1 MDSEEKIKRFKE
13 FFESVYHSDLV
24 ENVRLDKMYLIVDFN
39 QLSRF
44 DLDLSEEILE
54 KPNKNLKLAE
64 SAIDDM
70 NLPKEVD
77 NFRIRFKN
85 LPKSQKCLLKNIRS
99 KHIGKLIFV
108 DGVVKQKSD
117 VRPKA
122 KIAKFECPVCGNLIS
137 IPQDKK
143 KFRKPNKCACGYKG
157 KFKQKE
163 TELIDYQ
170 GIVVEEPPEEL
181 DGSEQPQRFNTVVKE
196 DLVSPFFV
204 KRSNPG
210 NKVRITGVVK
220 EIPVQAKR
228 GGQSTKYDLVLEA
241 NYIQPM
247 EEDYGDV
254 EITSEDEE
262 DIIKISKRKK
272 YYEELIR
279 SVAPGI
285 YGHDRIKEAILLQFV
300 GGVNKTGADGV
311 KRRGDI
317 HILLVGDPGAGKSQL
332 LKRAEVIA
340 PKARYVSGKGA
351 SGAGLTAAVVRDE
364 FLGGWSLEAGALVLA
379 NGGICMIDELDKMT
393 TEDRSAM
400 HEALEQQS
408 VTISKANIQA
418 TMQARTTVMAA
429 ANPKLGRF
437 NPYEPLVSQIDLPPP
452 LISRFDL
459 IFPIRDVPD
468 EEKDEKL
475 AGFVLNLHKKDEE
488 IKPPIETDILRKY
501 IAYAR
506 RRVFPKL
513 TEGSMEEI
521 RNYYVTTRNAI
532 SEQEDQ
538 TISITTR
545 QLEALIRLSEAS
557 AKLRLSNEVT
567 REDAKKAIDLLEFC
581 LKNVGMDPDTGS
593 IDVDLIST
601 GVTKS
606 ERNSIVTIKK
616 IISDLESEKDM
627 DVPVDDIVEIAEEKG
642 IKREIVDETLEKLK
656 RSGEIFEPKKGII
669 QKI

>member
-1 MDSEEKIKRFKE
+1 MDAEEKINRFKE
-13 FFESVYHSDLV
+13 FFESVYHGDII
-24 ENVRLDKMYLIVDFN
+24 ENVRVDKLYLIVDFS

-44 DLDLSEEILE
+44 DLELSETFLE
-54 KPNKNLKLAE
+54 EPRDNFSLAE
-64 SAIDDM
+64 SAIMDM
-70 NLPKEVD
+70 NLPKD
-77 NFRIRFKN
+77 IDKFRVRFKD

-122 KIAKFECPVCGNLIS
+122 KFAKFECPVCGNLIS
-137 IPQDKK
+137 IPQNEK

-157 KFKQKE
+157 KFKQTE

-170 GIVVEEPPEEL
+170 GIVIEEPPEEL

-210 NKVRITGVVK
+210 NKVRITGIVK
-220 EIPVQAKR
+220 EVPVVAKG
-228 GGQSTKYDLVLEA
+228 GGQSTKYELVLES

-247 EEDYGDV
+247 EENYGDV
-254 EITSEDEE
+254 EISSEDEE
-262 DIIKISKRKK
+262 EIIKISKRKK
-272 YYEELIR
+272 YYEDLIE

-285 YGHDRIKEAILLQFV
+285 FGHDRIKEAILLQFV
-300 GGVNKTGADGV
+300 GGVNKRGADGV

-317 HILLVGDPGAGKSQL
+317 HTLLVGDPGAGKSQL

-351 SGAGLTAAVVRDE
+351 SGAGLTAAVVKDE

-379 NGGICMIDELDKMT
+379 NGGICMIDELDKMS

-418 TMQARTTVMAA
+418 TMQAQTTVMAA

-459 IFPIRDVPD
+459 IFPIRDIPD
-468 EEKDEKL
+468 QEKDEKL
-475 AGFVLNLHKKDEE
+475 AGFVLKLHKKDEQIE
-488 IKPPIETDILRKY
+488 PPIKTETLRKY

-513 TEGSMEEI
+513 TEGSTEEI
-521 RNYYVTTRNAI
+521 RNYYVSTRNSI
-532 SEQEDQ
+532 SEQESQ

-567 REDAKKAIDLLEFC
+567 RDDAKRAIDLLEFC

-606 ERNSIVTIKK
+606 QRNSIVAIKK
-616 IISDLESEKDM
+616 IISDLESERDM
-627 DVPVDDIVEIAEEKG
+627 DVLIDDIIEVAEEKG
-642 IKREIVDETLEKLK
+642 INRDIVDETLEKLK
-656 RSGEIFEPKKGII
+656 RSGEIFEPKKGVI